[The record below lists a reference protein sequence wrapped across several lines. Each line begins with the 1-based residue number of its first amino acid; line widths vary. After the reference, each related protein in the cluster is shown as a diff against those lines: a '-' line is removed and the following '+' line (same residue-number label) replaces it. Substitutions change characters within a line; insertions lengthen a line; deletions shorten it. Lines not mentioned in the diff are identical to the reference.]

1 MSTEPDRHEIATI
14 RAGFSLK
21 VLNGESRLS
30 GRLKAFYL
38 TGGNKYA
45 WTRKFVIDERKVDK
59 EGLGDITDS
68 VGHTYIPDLEEVGNQ
83 EEVVSGKHVP
93 HIVEEVVER
102 VIEKVVPIE
111 RVIEKIVIVPT
122 PATKVDF
129 APLES
134 LYPNI
139 TFEMEAEE
147 VAKVHIEKV

>member
-1 MSTEPDRHEIATI
+1 MT
-14 RAGFSLK
+14 FQ
-21 VLNGESRLS
+21 
-30 GRLKAFYL
+30 
-38 TGGNKYA
+38 
-45 WTRKFVIDERKVDK
+45 
-59 EGLGDITDS
+59 GLGDITDS

-122 PATKVDF
+122 PAMNVDF